1 VRAASFRKLSELTDA
16 ELLEEFDDLVVHATR
31 GDRYALTVLSVGLG
45 PVILDEARIVLG
57 PGREEHANGIVAELF
72 IGMLRGELIFAPGAV
87 HAGPWLG
94 AQLHFLAA
102 RRLLSGS
109 SQ

>member
-1 VRAASFRKLSELTDA
+1 MSSTAHRKLSELTDA

-45 PVILDEARIVLG
+45 PVIFDEARTVLG
-57 PGREEHANGIVAELF
+57 PGREEHACGIVNELF
-72 IGMLRGELIFAPGAV
+72 MGMLRGELSFAPGAV
-87 HAGPWLG
+87 RAGPWLG
-94 AQLHFLAA
+94 AQLHVLAA